1 MIRPLLAALILTTAL
16 SSCGGL
22 NPGRWL
28 NSGGS
33 SPTPAGMSVATAKVA
48 EDTRPLIQQVTSVE
62 IDRTPDGAIVRA
74 AGQAPTLGW
83 YGPGLVAQ
91 PVTDGTLTLEFRV
104 TEPKGEQPA
113 GTPVTRTILAATA
126 ITNDTLAGVN
136 RIVVRGATNALASR

>member
-16 SSCGGL
+16 SGCGGL

-28 NSGGS
+28 NSGGN
-33 SPTPAGMSVATAKVA
+33 SPAPQGMPAATEKVV
-48 EDTRPLIQQVTSVE
+48 EDTRPLIQQVTSVDV
-62 IDRTPDGAIVRA
+62 DRTPDGAIIRA

-91 PVTDGTLTLEFRV
+91 PVTGGTLTLEFRV
-104 TEPKGEQPA
+104 TQPEGA
-113 GTPVTRTILAATA
+113 QPVGTPVTRTVVAATA
-126 ITNDTLAGVN
+126 VTNETLAGVN